1 MEGRT
6 PDRNALREGLQ
17 VSAEGTGP
25 LVQHDYWCVVR
36 GCRFAPEALM
46 AHVREHFAE
55 FPPAEL
61 ADFER
66 REGGGALEPGDEMRI
81 RLPGAG
87 MVGVR
92 VIHMDARSMTVATLE
107 GHPIAGRI
115 TFGAYPNERGDVIF
129 HIRSRA
135 RNASLLH
142 YLGHRVVGEPM
153 QSTTWTDFLDR
164 LAHSVGEG
172 VVGVIHEETREV
184 PEEAER
190 RDALF
195 SPTFVAEGE

>member
-1 MEGRT
+1 M
-6 PDRNALREGLQ
+6 PDRGELRKGLQ
-17 VSAEGTGP
+17 LYSEGAGP
-25 LVQHDYWCVVR
+25 LLQHDYWCVIR
-36 GCRFAPEALM
+36 GCPFDPAALM
-46 AHVREHFAE
+46 SHVREHFAE

-61 ADFER
+61 ADFEGL
-66 REGGGALEPGDEMRI
+66 EGPVELGDELRI

-92 VIHMDARSMTVATLE
+92 VIHVDARSMTVATLE

-115 TFGAYPNERGDVIF
+115 TFGAYRNERDDVIF

-135 RNASLLH
+135 RNASTLQ
-142 YLGHRVVGEPM
+142 YLGYLVVGEPM

-164 LAHSVGEG
+164 LAHTVGDG
-172 VVGVIHEETREV
+172 VVGVIHDETSEV
-184 PEEAER
+184 SDEAER

-195 SPTFVAEGE
+195 SPTFVAEG